1 MKKILASVLLIIMM
15 VFTCNTA
22 YAQITQQL
30 GYGSRGNEVIELQRD
45 LNSLGYN
52 AGTPDGIYGYK
63 TYTALKS
70 FQSSKGLNSTGYL
83 NFTTLNK
90 LNKAVSGEPLVLS
103 YGMRHDRVS
112 ELQSYLYAL
121 KYLGVSPTGYYGTLT
136 QSAVSN
142 FQRGNGLAVTGKADA
157 PVFNSIFKAIDKKF
171 VPYKI
176 YTQYTV
182 VKGDTLWSVATNS
195 GITLDDLLKANN
207 MTSSTYLTIG
217 QTIKIPKTII
227 PIKPCYGKYGEY
239 QDWFTSSQYIFPIG
253 SEATVIDFF
262 SGKSFR
268 IKRTIGSG
276 HADCETLTLADTQT
290 MKEIWGGNFSWVKR
304 PVIIVTNGRR
314 LAASMAGMPHA
325 GLDAYQAG
333 INVNNRSDGYG
344 YGANYDYIKGNGM
357 DGHFDLHFPGSLR
370 HKDWTLDPEHQSNL
384 TIPSN
389 R

>member
-1 MKKILASVLLIIMM
+1 MKKILASIFLIIMM
-15 VFTCNTA
+15 AFTCNTA

-30 GYGSRGNEVIELQRD
+30 GYGSRGNEVIELQRN

-52 AGTPDGIYGYK
+52 AGAPDGIYGYK

-70 FQSSKGLNSTGYL
+70 FQSSRGLNSTGYL
-83 NFTTLNK
+83 NFITLNR
-90 LNKAVSGEPLVLS
+90 LNKAISGEPLALS
-103 YGMRHDRVS
+103 YGMWHDRVS
-112 ELQSYLYAL
+112 ELQTYLYAL

-136 QSAVSN
+136 KSAVSN
-142 FQRGNGLAVTGKADA
+142 FQRDNGLAVTGKADA
-157 PVFNSIFKAIDKKF
+157 SVFNSVFKAIDKKF
-171 VPYKI
+171 IPYKI

-182 VKGDTLWSVATNS
+182 VKGDTLWSVAVNN

-207 MTSSTYLTIG
+207 ITSSAYLTIG
-217 QTIKIPKTII
+217 QTIKIPKTFI
-227 PIKPCYGKYGEY
+227 PKKPCYGKYGEY

-253 SEATVIDFF
+253 AEATVIDFF

-276 HADCETLTLADTQT
+276 HADCETLTLSDTQT
-290 MKEIWGGNFSWVKR
+290 MKEIWGGSFSWVKR

-325 GLDAYQAG
+325 GLDAYKAG
-333 INVNNRSDGYG
+333 INVSNRSDGYG
-344 YGANYDYIKGNGM
+344 YGPNYDYIKRNGM

-370 HKDWTLDPEHQSNL
+370 HKDWALDPEHQSNL